1 MNGSPFTK
9 RKLTSL
15 IIVGGLL
22 LAIYAKNLLERR
34 SFEGMSN
41 TFKEVY
47 NDRLIVEGYI
57 FQISEH
63 LFSIQKLVD
72 HCQLSANHEDVIP
85 QIVDH
90 EKSILSII
98 ESFEKTKLT
107 EQENAYLSDF
117 KSIIVNDLNIRDYSL
132 IYSDSAGV
140 NTTQVQLYDQKISLA
155 QQDLDGLSKIQLD
168 EGEKLINKANIVI
181 NRSKL
186 WSQFEVALLFI
197 LAFSIYLLLFR
208 GKFKLPSSDS

>member
-1 MNGSPFTK
+1 MNGSGFTK
-9 RKLTSL
+9 RKLTAL
-15 IIVGGLL
+15 LIVGGLL

-63 LFSIQKLVD
+63 LFTIQKLID
-72 HCQLSANHEDVIP
+72 HCQLSANHDDVIP
-85 QIVDH
+85 QIMDN
-90 EKSILSII
+90 EKSILSIVD
-98 ESFEKTKLT
+98 SFEKTKLT
-107 EQENAYLSDF
+107 AQEKAYLSDF
-117 KSIIVNDLNIRDYSL
+117 KSIIVNDLNIQDYTL
-132 IYSDSAGV
+132 IYTDSAGV
-140 NTTQVQLYDQKISLA
+140 NTTQVRKYDEKISLA
-155 QQDLDGLSKIQLD
+155 QQDLDELSKIQLD

-197 LAFSIYLLLFR
+197 LAISIYLLLFR
-208 GKFKLPSSDS
+208 GKFQLPSSDS

>member
-1 MNGSPFTK
+1 MNGSGFTK
-9 RKLTSL
+9 RKLTAL
-15 IIVGGLL
+15 LIVGGLL
-22 LAIYAKNLLERR
+22 LAIYAKNLLERK

-63 LFSIQKLVD
+63 LFTIQKLID
-72 HCQLSANHEDVIP
+72 HCQLSANHDDVIP
-85 QIVDH
+85 QIMDN
-90 EKSILSII
+90 EKSILSIVD
-98 ESFEKTKLT
+98 SFEKTKLT
-107 EQENAYLSDF
+107 AQEKAYLSDF
-117 KSIIVNDLNIRDYSL
+117 KSIIVNDLNIQDYTL
-132 IYSDSAGV
+132 IYTDSAGV
-140 NTTQVQLYDQKISLA
+140 NTTQVRKYDEKISLA

-197 LAFSIYLLLFR
+197 LAISIYLLLFR
-208 GKFKLPSSDS
+208 GKFQLPSSDS